1 MNTVLPKV
9 QILATGGTISGV
21 GRHRLDYVAYVET
34 GQHLTI
40 QEMLA
45 RVPEVTQVARVEA
58 EQFANVVSPALTP
71 QHWLEL
77 AQRMNQDF
85 RSDPDLSGVVVTH
98 GTATMEETGY
108 FLNLTVKDSRPV
120 VLTGAMRPASALGT
134 DADVNLLAAV
144 RTAASPSAVN
154 KGVMVVLNDEISAA
168 REVSKTNT
176 YRVETFKP
184 GELGLL
190 GYADSDGAVVFY
202 RSPTRRHTH
211 QSAFQVDELTSLP
224 RVDVIYVY
232 QGADGL
238 LVRCLAEHGVE
249 GIVIASLGGGSLTPG
264 IEEAA
269 TEAVSRGVTVVI
281 SSRVGHGRVALTPKR
296 EALGFI
302 VADNLNPQKARVLL
316 MLALAT
322 TRDRATIQRLF
333 DEH

>member
-1 MNTVLPKV
+1 MNTMLPKV

-21 GRHRLDYVAYVET
+21 GRHRLDYVAYGET

-40 QEMLA
+40 QELLA

-58 EQFANVVSPALTP
+58 EQFANVGSPALTP

-77 AQRMNQDF
+77 AQRINQGF

-108 FLNLTVKDSRPV
+108 FLNLTVKDPRPV

-144 RTAASPSAVN
+144 RTAASPSAIN
-154 KGVMVVLNDEISAA
+154 QGVMVVLNDQISAA

-211 QSAFQVDELTSLP
+211 QSAFQVDENTSLP
-224 RVDVIYVY
+224 RVDVNLRVPGGRWLA
-232 QGADGL
+232 GAL
-238 LVRCLAEHGVE
+238 
-249 GIVIASLGGGSLTPG
+249 PG
-264 IEEAA
+264 R
-269 TEAVSRGVTVVI
+269 TRSWRDCHRQRG
-281 SSRVGHGRVALTPKR
+281 RW
-296 EALGFI
+296 
-302 VADNLNPQKARVLL
+302 
-316 MLALAT
+316 
-322 TRDRATIQRLF
+322 
-333 DEH
+333 